1 MYNDLGWVA
10 ATLAAPNQPHW
21 KVDGSRARFPLPTRV
36 RMRSICICRLRS
48 TAFFLA
54 DLGRSYDRNPSRDA
68 RPFIQRT
75 HRLCPRPNDVLGTNR
90 FAKFWPNLVTG
101 CAVLFHN
108 RDHEMRDASQGSS
121 CSMNDDNDVFRREF
135 RASLSMIAD
144 ALDRLNAL
152 VGEKATST
160 EHELREQVAESEKLI
175 DQSRMQAR
183 AAQNELNRLIEEQQL
198 ETSEKIADWK
208 THRQTSKLHARA
220 DRWERSAATAIE
232 IAILAIDEAERAVLC
247 ALLTRKET
255 ISIQIQ
261 RR

>member
-1 MYNDLGWVA
+1 MGRRHTRRAQPTALESRRFACPVSPPHPGSHAVDLH
-10 ATLAAPNQPHW
+10 LPPQI
-21 KVDGSRARFPLPTRV
+21 DRF
-36 RMRSICICRLRS
+36 
-48 TAFFLA
+48 F
-54 DLGRSYDRNPSRDA
+54 PSRSRTIIRSEPFA

-255 ISIQIQ
+255 ISIQVQ

>member
-1 MYNDLGWVA
+1 M
-10 ATLAAPNQPHW
+10 P
-21 KVDGSRARFPLPTRV
+21 
-36 RMRSICICRLRS
+36 
-48 TAFFLA
+48 
-54 DLGRSYDRNPSRDA
+54 
-68 RPFIQRT
+68 
-75 HRLCPRPNDVLGTNR
+75 
-90 FAKFWPNLVTG
+90 
-101 CAVLFHN
+101 
-108 RDHEMRDASQGSS
+108 DASQGS

-144 ALDRLNAL
+144 ALDRLNGL

-183 AAQNELNRLIEEQQL
+183 ASQNEFYRLIEEQKL

-220 DRWERSAATAIE
+220 DRCERSATTAIE

-255 ISIQIQ
+255 ISIQVQ